1 MHIRIS
7 NSISNRG
14 KDILLQIMDSCI
26 NYVSQVAGRSAQNIC
41 CHCALPLPTHEN
53 IKTLFSL
60 GQLPTGS
67 AGERWLMSR
76 IRFALFLSLLRC
88 SLSTHLLHSTEF
100 IPKVRDFFYD
110 VEGIAEKQSR
120 AVSPILIKFAGE
132 MC

>member
-1 MHIRIS
+1 MFLKSQDGPLKIFAVIAHYLCPRTRIL
-7 NSISNRG
+7 
-14 KDILLQIMDSCI
+14 K
-26 NYVSQVAGRSAQNIC
+26 
-41 CHCALPLPTHEN
+41 
-53 IKTLFSL
+53 LFFL
-60 GQLPTGS
+60 WANCRPVPPF
-67 AGERWLMSR
+67 ERWLMSR